1 MAVKYNATSALQ
13 TLIQFDCRLDVLDLN
28 GRTLLHEAAKYG
40 FVDICHVSIWLF
52 LI

>member
-13 TLIQFDCRLDVLDLN
+13 TLIHFDCSLDALDLN

-40 FVDICHVSIWLF
+40 FLDICQVGI
-52 LI
+52 